1 LSPRGRNDIRREL
14 TGKAVADPDF
24 QRRMA
29 GSPGPE
35 ADSVL
40 AETMLDYA
48 VHRIFELES
57 YVQLLEGSLRAN
69 FHKEAKKKK
78 R

>member
-1 LSPRGRNDIRREL
+1 
-14 TGKAVADPDF
+14 
-24 QRRMA
+24 MA